1 MLYALTWMAF
11 LLLTSL
17 VTLPMRRGSVSA
29 RLLAAFLSWG
39 VVLAAMAL
47 ARRMDDPA
55 HWLAWLTH
63 MDRPEAWIQ
72 PYLAA
77 AGAFLGV
84 GARWWSPA
92 WWRNPLGFGKD
103 FEFRFAA
110 KISFRPERSIS
121 NLVVR
126 LGILSIMVGVA
137 VMIVSVSIVFGFE
150 HAIQE
155 KVIGFGAHI
164 RIGNLLEE
172 LESEVV
178 PLPRYNEFVPAITE
192 MPGVAAVTP
201 YIQKT
206 AMMRSG
212 TTQEGVMVKGVDSTY
227 DWRFF
232 EQALVAGKIPDVTLG
247 NRYSRELLISQK
259 LATLLDSKLGEKV
272 LLYFFD
278 PQEGKA
284 RVREFDVVGIY
295 ETGLGEFDQLNVLCD
310 IRVPQE
316 IWRWDPDQVMGFEVR
331 LDGQDVIERLEPT
344 AQEIESIMP
353 YNYEA
358 NTITS
363 EYPELFEWVALQHQN
378 VWFILL
384 LMVLIA
390 MINMASV
397 ILVLVLERT
406 RTIGLLKA
414 MGLGLGRIREIFV
427 SNALFLVLAGLLLG
441 NLLGLALIFSQDYF
455 GWLTVD
461 QDSYFVKVVPVMW
474 KWDWFVHLNFGVM
487 ALCTLFMYVPSYLV
501 TRISA
506 VKALRFD

>member
-1 MLYALTWMAF
+1 MLYALTCIAF

-29 RLLAAFLSWG
+29 RLLGAFLAWG
-39 VVLAAMAL
+39 IVLAAMAI
-47 ARRMDDPA
+47 ARNGENPGSL
-55 HWLAWLTH
+55 LAWLTH

-77 AGAFLGV
+77 VGAFMGV

-137 VMIVSVSIVFGFE
+137 VMIVAVSIVFGFE
-150 HAIQE
+150 NAIQE

-178 PLPRYNEFVPAITE
+178 PLPRYNEFVPAIE
-192 MPGVAAVTP
+192 KLPGVDAVTP

-232 EQALVAGKIPDVTLG
+232 KQALVAGKIPDVTLG
-247 NRYSRELLISQK
+247 TRYSRELLISQK
-259 LATLLDSKLGEKV
+259 LATLLDTKLGDKA

-310 IRVPQE
+310 MRVPQE
-316 IWRWDPDQVMGFEVR
+316 IWRWDPDEVMGFEVR
-331 LDGQDVIERLEPT
+331 LGGRDVINRLEPT
-344 AQEIESIMP
+344 AEEIEGLMP

-414 MGLGLGRIREIFV
+414 MGLALGRIREIFV
-427 SNALFLVLAGLLLG
+427 SNAFFLVLVGLGLG
-441 NLLGLALIFSQDYF
+441 NLLGLALILSQDQL
-455 GWLTVD
+455 GWLMVD
-461 QDSYFVKVVPVMW
+461 QESYFVKVVPVMW

>member
-1 MLYALTWMAF
+1 MLYALTCIGF
-11 LLLTSL
+11 LLLASL
-17 VTLPMRRGSVSA
+17 VSLPLRRGSVSI
-29 RLLAAFLSWG
+29 RLLAAFLAWATTL
-39 VVLAAMAL
+39 LAFAL
-47 ARRMDDPA
+47 AKNQADA
-55 HWLAWLTH
+55 ASWLAWVMH
-63 MDRPEAWIQ
+63 VDQPEAWIQ

-77 AGAFLGV
+77 SGAFLGV

-92 WWRNPLGFGKD
+92 WWRHPLHFAND

-137 VMIVSVSIVFGFE
+137 VMLVAVSIVFGFE
-150 HAIQE
+150 RAIQD

-178 PLPRYNEFVPAITE
+178 PLPRYNEFVPAIQQLE
-192 MPGVAAVTP
+192 GVAAVTP

-232 EQALVAGKIPDVTLG
+232 EKALVQGKVPDVTLG
-247 NRYSRELLISQK
+247 SRYSRELLISQK
-259 LATLLDSKLGEKV
+259 LTTLLDTKLGEKI

-295 ETGLGEFDQLNVLCD
+295 ETGLGEFDQMNILCD

-344 AQEIESIMP
+344 AEKIESLMP

-378 VWFILL
+378 VWFILF

-414 MGLGLGRIREIFV
+414 IGLGLGRIREIFV
-427 SNALFLVLAGLLLG
+427 SNAFFLVLVGLALG
-441 NLLGLALIFSQDYF
+441 NLMGLSLILSQDLF